1 MVTYMPEKLTPPV
14 RYRDNGG
21 DENKKGRKRAFG
33 KSAGKSRPQSYS
45 GDTAIVRPER
55 SFAGLKKSDIFITGG
70 FDVPFFALVI
80 VILAVGLVMLFSASY
95 PYAYFKYGDS
105 YHYFL
110 KQFIFAAAGIVIMLI
125 VSKLNFKIYKA
136 LAPVLFGI
144 TLFLLVLVLF
154 YHTNVATDEGEEFR
168 RYLRVPGIGQFQP
181 SDVAKFTLIATLA
194 AYFSIFSSK
203 IKTFKYGLL
212 YPALIV
218 GLFCGLI
225 LLENHMSGTIIVGVI
240 GFSLMLAGGSNKK
253 ILLILMGILIAVV
266 LAVLMFPEIFPKYI
280 QIKLEAF
287 TNKDFEPLGARWQTN
302 NSLYAIGSGGLL
314 GTGLGNSKQKYM
326 YVSEPQNDFI
336 FSIVCEELGFVGA
349 VAIILLFAA
358 LVIRGFIIALRIND
372 KFASLTVIGIITQV
386 GVQVA
391 LNILVVT
398 DSIPNTGISLPFFSY
413 GGTALIMLL
422 FEMGVILGI
431 SRKSN
436 QKKVQINEE

>member
-1 MVTYMPEKLTPPV
+1 MPEKLTPPV
-14 RYRDNGG
+14 IYRDNDGNGG
-21 DENKKGRKRAFG
+21 EDKKGKRKPRRKAQ
-33 KSAGKSRPQSYS
+33 SASSSAASTVVK
-45 GDTAIVRPER
+45 PER
-55 SFAGLKKSDIFITGG
+55 SFAGLRKSDIFITGG

-80 VILAVGLVMLFSASY
+80 IILSVGLVMLFSASY

-105 YHYFL
+105 YHFFL
-110 KQFIFAAAGIVIMLI
+110 KQFIFAAAGVLIMLA
-125 VSKLNFKIYKA
+125 VSKLNFKIFKA
-136 LAPVLFGI
+136 ITPYLLAV

-154 YHTNVATDEGEEFR
+154 YHTNVATDEGEQFR
-168 RYLRVPGIGQFQP
+168 RYIRVPGIGQFQP
-181 SDVAKFTLIATLA
+181 SDVAKFTLVVTLA
-194 AYFSIFSSK
+194 SYFSMFAAK
-203 IKTFKYGLL
+203 IKKFKYGFI
-212 YPALIV
+212 YPGVII
-218 GLFCGLI
+218 GIFCLLI

-253 ILLILMGILIAVV
+253 IMLLLMGLVIAMVF
-266 LAVLMFPEIFPKYI
+266 AVLMFPEIFPKYI
-280 QIKLEAF
+280 QTKLEAF

-302 NSLYAIGSGGLL
+302 NSLYAIGSGGLF
-314 GTGLGNSKQKYM
+314 GVGLGNSKQKYM

-336 FSIVCEELGFVGA
+336 FSIACEELGFIGA
-349 VAIILLFAA
+349 VFIILLFAA

-422 FEMGVILGI
+422 FEMGVVLAI
-431 SRKSN
+431 SRRSN
-436 QKKVQINEE
+436 QKKVQIDE

>member
-1 MVTYMPEKLTPPV
+1 MPEKLTPPV
-14 RYRDNGG
+14 IYRDNDGNGG
-21 DENKKGRKRAFG
+21 EDKKGKRKQRRKAQ
-33 KSAGKSRPQSYS
+33 SASSSAASTVVK
-45 GDTAIVRPER
+45 PER
-55 SFAGLKKSDIFITGG
+55 SFAGLRKSDIFITGG

-80 VILAVGLVMLFSASY
+80 IILSVGLVMLFSASY

-105 YHYFL
+105 YHFFL
-110 KQFIFAAAGIVIMLI
+110 KQFIFAAAGVLIMLV
-125 VSKLNFKIYKA
+125 VSKLNFKIFKA
-136 LAPVLFGI
+136 ITPYLLAV

-154 YHTNVATDEGEEFR
+154 YHTKVATDEGEQFR
-168 RYLRVPGIGQFQP
+168 RYIRVPGIGQFQP
-181 SDVAKFTLIATLA
+181 SDVAKFTLVVTLA
-194 AYFSIFSSK
+194 SYFSMFAAK
-203 IKTFKYGLL
+203 IKKFKYGFI
-212 YPALIV
+212 YPGVII
-218 GLFCGLI
+218 GIFCLLI

-253 ILLILMGILIAVV
+253 IMLLLMGLVIAMVF
-266 LAVLMFPEIFPKYI
+266 AVLMFPEIFPKYI
-280 QIKLEAF
+280 QTKLEAF

-302 NSLYAIGSGGLL
+302 NSLYAIGSGGLF
-314 GTGLGNSKQKYM
+314 GVGLGNSKQKYM

-336 FSIVCEELGFVGA
+336 FSIACEELGFIGA
-349 VAIILLFAA
+349 VFIILLFAA

-422 FEMGVILGI
+422 FEMGVVLAI
-431 SRKSN
+431 SRRSN
-436 QKKVQINEE
+436 QKKVQIDE

>member
-1 MVTYMPEKLTPPV
+1 MPEKLTPPV
-14 RYRDNGG
+14 IYRDNVGNGG
-21 DENKKGRKRAFG
+21 EDKKGKRKPRRKAQ
-33 KSAGKSRPQSYS
+33 SASSSAASTVVK
-45 GDTAIVRPER
+45 PER
-55 SFAGLKKSDIFITGG
+55 SFAGLRKSDIFITGG

-80 VILAVGLVMLFSASY
+80 IILSVGLVMLFSASY

-105 YHYFL
+105 YHFFL
-110 KQFIFAAAGIVIMLI
+110 KQFIFAAAGVLIMLA
-125 VSKLNFKIYKA
+125 VSKLNFKIFKA
-136 LAPVLFGI
+136 ITPYLLAV

-154 YHTNVATDEGEEFR
+154 YHTNVATDEGEQFR
-168 RYLRVPGIGQFQP
+168 RYIRVPGIGQFQP
-181 SDVAKFTLIATLA
+181 SDVAKFTLVVTLA
-194 AYFSIFSSK
+194 SYFSMFAAK
-203 IKTFKYGLL
+203 IKKFKYGFI
-212 YPALIV
+212 YPGVII
-218 GLFCGLI
+218 GIFCLLI

-253 ILLILMGILIAVV
+253 IMLLLMGLVIAMVF
-266 LAVLMFPEIFPKYI
+266 AVLMFPEIFPKYI
-280 QIKLEAF
+280 QTKLEAF

-302 NSLYAIGSGGLL
+302 NSLYAIGSGGLF
-314 GTGLGNSKQKYM
+314 GVGLGNSKQKYM

-336 FSIVCEELGFVGA
+336 FSIACEELGFIGA
-349 VAIILLFAA
+349 VFIILLFAA

-422 FEMGVILGI
+422 FEMGVVLAI
-431 SRKSN
+431 SRRSN
-436 QKKVQINEE
+436 QKKVQIDE